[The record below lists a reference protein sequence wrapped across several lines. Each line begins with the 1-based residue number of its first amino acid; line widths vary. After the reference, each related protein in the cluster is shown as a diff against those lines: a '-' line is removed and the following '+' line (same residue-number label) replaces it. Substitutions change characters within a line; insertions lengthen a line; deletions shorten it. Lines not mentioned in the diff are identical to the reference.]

1 MNLNNTKTKLISVLK
16 RQGFTYENGTININ
30 GKSKSNLRSI
40 NKTAVDHLLK
50 KNKQLII
57 EHDEE
62 FISKYIANGNEINPS
77 LIRPK
82 LVYFDSLDKEKNN
95 LFNWVKLHWSIPISA
110 GYGRRL
116 RYLVFDEY
124 NNKLIGIIGL
134 ADPVYALKDRDSY
147 IGWGNKTKAKNLRY
161 IMDGFVIGAV
171 PPYSLILGGKLVA
184 SLIAS
189 KQVADDFYKKY
200 KNQKSLI
207 SGRKFDGKLVA
218 VTTSSAFGK
227 SAMYDR
233 IKIPNGPEFLHVGWS
248 KGSGE
253 FQFSNG
259 EYKKLLE
266 IAKITNKNIGK
277 NSLWGSGPRNKRVV
291 IRSALRELGLS
302 QKLLYHGIKR
312 ELFLVPLC
320 KNWKEVLTSRNKQ
333 LRPLENST
341 GYISNYIINRWM
353 IPRTERDKS
362 YYKFNA
368 SSYSLIP
375 FTLKNSSG

>member
-1 MNLNNTKTKLISVLK
+1 MNLNYTRTKLISVLK
-16 RQGFTYENGTININ
+16 KQGFAYEDGTITIN
-30 GKSKSNLRSI
+30 GKSKSNLRNI
-40 NKTAVDHLLK
+40 NKTAVDYLLK
-50 KNKQLII
+50 KNKKFII
-57 EHDEE
+57 EHDKE
-62 FISKYIANGNEINPS
+62 FISKYIANGDEINPS
-77 LIRPK
+77 LIKPK

-147 IGWGNKTKAKNLRY
+147 IGWDKKTKAKNLRC

-189 KQVADDFYKKY
+189 KQVADDFNKKY

-207 SGRKFDGKLVA
+207 SGRKFNGKLVA

-259 EYKKLLE
+259 EYKRLLE

-291 IRSALRELGLS
+291 IRSALRELGMS

-312 ELFLVPLC
+312 ELFLVPLY
-320 KNWKEVLTSRNKQ
+320 KNWKEILIGKNKI
-333 LRPLENST
+333 LRPIKNNTS
-341 GYISNYIINRWM
+341 YISEYILKRWVVPRSNRDY
-353 IPRTERDKS
+353 R
-362 YYKFNA
+362 YKNF
-368 SSYSLIP
+368 SKIEYSL
-375 FTLKNSSG
+375 SGV